1 MKAFETSREIPATI
15 EQVFAAFCDPNRL
28 ARWWGPAGFTN
39 TFQTCEIK
47 TGGKWC
53 FVMRGPDG
61 KDYKNE
67 SVFAEIDAP
76 HKIVIQ
82 HKNGPKYELT
92 ILLTQR
98 GERTVVDWS
107 QVFESADVAKRIESI
122 VVPSNE
128 QNLDRWTEEVLRVVK
143 TN

>member
-39 TFQTCEIK
+39 TFQTCETK

-67 SVFAEIDAP
+67 SVFAEMDAP
-76 HKIVIQ
+76 RKIVIQ
-82 HKNGPKYELT
+82 HENGPKYQLT
-92 ILLTQR
+92 ILLTQL
-98 GERTVVDWS
+98 GEKTVVHWS

-143 TN
+143 AN